1 MRLYFRSMFH
11 PQTSLTN
18 FGQCVASRHIDRMHS
33 TNHWPNALTFDES
46 FVECIRPICFSG
58 QCVSYENFNVAE
70 VNQQRCFGENG
81 QCLEL
86 FYQTHL
92 VLASGKLVLQKRLHS
107 LSLNLFGTVQIVGLF
122 VRGKKS
128 TS

>member
-1 MRLYFRSMFH
+1 MVSIVDSGSRGPRFNYLHSRKKF
-11 PQTSLTN
+11 QTK
-18 FGQCVASRHIDRMHS
+18 I
-33 TNHWPNALTFDES
+33 FD
-46 FVECIRPICFSG
+46 
-58 QCVSYENFNVAE
+58 VAE

-81 QCLEL
+81 QCLEN